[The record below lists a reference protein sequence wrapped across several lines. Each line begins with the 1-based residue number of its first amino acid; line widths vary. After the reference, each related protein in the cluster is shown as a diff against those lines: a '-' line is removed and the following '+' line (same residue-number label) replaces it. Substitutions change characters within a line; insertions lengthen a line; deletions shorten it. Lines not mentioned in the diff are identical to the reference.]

1 MGIKPLLPYLAKIDK
16 VKSVKDLQQLL
27 IEMEPIGG
35 IGFIGVGVGADDKI
49 VPKNSLNWE

>member
-35 IGFIGVGVGADDKI
+35 IGFIM
-49 VPKNSLNWE
+49 